1 MKGDSLDIS
10 DDMHNL
16 QALPLTS
23 HMFII
28 FKPIDFKISIKLF
41 LQKKKKFQTKYF
53 ILNRSYKRALS
64 FQKNCLKSQILP
76 IFFSHYLFV

>member
-28 FKPIDFKISIKLF
+28 FKPIDFKI
-41 LQKKKKFQTKYF
+41 
-53 ILNRSYKRALS
+53 
-64 FQKNCLKSQILP
+64 
-76 IFFSHYLFV
+76 